1 MQPVQAVN
9 LTDLAAVDPSSSN
22 DLQLQYLPQV
32 KAEAQASDIWD
43 SKADQPTE
51 SSQKWTGFI
60 KDAKALFKMDVSIVV
75 MPPSA
80 GVSCT
85 SPSKA

>member
-51 SSQKWTGFI
+51 SS
-60 KDAKALFKMDVSIVV
+60 
-75 MPPSA
+75 
-80 GVSCT
+80 
-85 SPSKA
+85 